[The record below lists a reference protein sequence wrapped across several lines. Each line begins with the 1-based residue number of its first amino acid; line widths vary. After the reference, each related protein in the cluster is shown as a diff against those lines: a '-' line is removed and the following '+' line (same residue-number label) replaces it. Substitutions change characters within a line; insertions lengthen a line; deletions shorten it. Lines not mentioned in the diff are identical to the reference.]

1 MSEKIEDRLK
11 RSETVRAQ
19 QQRALSSLLQQVQRQ
34 SLQTA
39 EAMDQLAAA
48 IAALKESQQR
58 YFTAVQDAKMLL
70 DRARRAESQL
80 AAIRESDA
88 RTRRIQ
94 FLDVLRSH
102 VRKTDVE
109 WTVGRLKPFYRKRI
123 GPTYRATIRRDL
135 ERLTQLG
142 VLRRV
147 DTPNR
152 RYYLWTE
159 WL

>member
-1 MSEKIEDRLK
+1 VSEKIEDRLK

-19 QQRALSSLLQQVQRQ
+19 QPRALSSLLQQMQRQ

-39 EAMDQLAAA
+39 E
-48 IAALKESQQR
+48 
-58 YFTAVQDAKMLL
+58 
-70 DRARRAESQL
+70 SQL
-80 AAIRESDA
+80 AAVREADA
-88 RTRRIQ
+88 RNRRIQ

-102 VRKTDVE
+102 IRKTDVE
-109 WTVGRLKPFYRKRI
+109 WTVGRLKPFYRKRL
-123 GPTYRATIRRDL
+123 GPTYRATIRHDL